1 MSRARAKRG
10 KDERDTVA
18 NCLGRV
24 LHASEY
30 RPHPTGTVASGLHFN
45 ETMASDSAADIVR
58 TEALWFEPTSDGM
71 APLLEDEYYQARA
84 EVTSVDRPEPYPSGM

>member
-1 MSRARAKRG
+1 MQRRG
-10 KDERDTVA
+10 KDERQECANRRAQVA
-18 NCLGRV
+18 RALLVGHN
-24 LHASEY
+24 HN
-30 RPHPTGTVASGLHFN
+30 RPVASGLHFN

-84 EVTSVDRPEPYPSGM
+84 EVTSVDLPETYTSWM

>member
-1 MSRARAKRG
+1 M
-10 KDERDTVA
+10 
-18 NCLGRV
+18 
-24 LHASEY
+24 
-30 RPHPTGTVASGLHFN
+30 ASGLHFN

-84 EVTSVDRPEPYPSGM
+84 EVTSVDLPETYPSWM